1 MSEDLSSNMVKDL
14 GLGISL
20 LERLFF
26 HYETDSKYKL
36 KLMKN
41 FRSYREIADLASH
54 LFYDD
59 ALESWLEKPGKIIL
73 VKSSVPYDLTN
84 RCLLVSCKFSHNPIE
99 YRSFQKSLNE

>member
-20 LERLFF
+20 LERLFM

-41 FRSYREIADLASH
+41 FRSYREIVDLASH
-54 LFYDD
+54 LFYGD
-59 ALESWLEKPGKIIL
+59 ALESWLGKPGKIIL

-84 RCLLVSCKFSHNPIE
+84 RSLLVSCKFSHNIIE

>member
-1 MSEDLSSNMVKDL
+1 MSEDLSSNMVQDL

-41 FRSYREIADLASH
+41 FRSYREIVDLASH

-84 RCLLVSCKFSHNPIE
+84 RCLLVSCKFSHNTIE

>member
-1 MSEDLSSNMVKDL
+1 MSEDLSSNVVKDL

-26 HYETDSKYKL
+26 YYETDSKYKL

-41 FRSYREIADLASH
+41 FRSYREIVDLASH

-59 ALESWLEKPGKIIL
+59 SLESWLEKPGKIIL
-73 VKSSVPYDLTN
+73 VKSSMPSYFTN
-84 RCLLVSCKFSHNPIE
+84 RCLLVSCKFIASITLIT
-99 YRSFQKSLNE
+99 F